1 MACEHE
7 KIRCPRCQRVYKI
20 ETRQALMFCPY
31 QTCGM
36 YFDRNGVETDAIDY
50 QRTGNRG
57 FSSRPFFDG
66 TSDLVDSL
74 NQPSK

>member
-1 MACEHE
+1 
-7 KIRCPRCQRVYKI
+7 
-20 ETRQALMFCPY
+20 MFCPY